1 MRKLLALTAL
11 VIAAA
16 AAGYFLAR
24 GSEHAVS
31 LGLPPGTGTGATTG
45 AQRTGTP
52 AAARTIQV
60 WFARDGRLA
69 ETLRTYKPTRKVAT
83 AALNALLG
91 GPLAAERAAGLS
103 SEIPGG
109 TRLLG
114 ITIANGVANVDLSSD
129 YESGADARTLQ
140 LRLAQIV
147 YTLTQFPTV
156 SSVRFS
162 VEGTPVNVFSSSG
175 IVLDH
180 PVGRSAYASLAPQA
194 TPLAGSW
201 RTLPPAPLPPVASRL
216 SAWTGHELL
225 VLGRLRGNF
234 SLASYGPRTDS
245 WRLLASPPRPTRAGP
260 YRIAWTGRALLL
272 WGQGVF
278 QWYSPRSGRWHTPS
292 QPPTDAAPAVVGW
305 TGDELI
311 GWTGSGGAAY
321 NQDADTWRTL
331 PPGPVAASRLST
343 GAWTGRELVVVSGA
357 RAAAYRPGTN
367 RWRRLPRLPAARPG
381 ARAVWDGSEVLV
393 VGGSDAPQVGYGYD
407 PNANRWRTLA
417 PMGSGRA
424 HSAVVWSGRR
434 LLLWGGLTRV
444 PGALAIPHNGLA
456 YDPQAD
462 TWSPLPQAPLQGRSD
477 PAGAWT
483 GHSLIVWGGGPGFGD
498 GAAFTPAG

>member
-1 MRKLLALTAL
+1 MRKLLGLTAL
-11 VIAAA
+11 VVVAA

-45 AQRTGTP
+45 AQQTGTP
-52 AAARTIQV
+52 AAARTLQV

-69 ETLRTYKPTRKVAT
+69 EALRTYKPTRKVAT
-83 AALNALLG
+83 AALDALLG
-91 GPLAAERAAGLS
+91 GPVAAERAAGLS
-103 SEIPGG
+103 SEIPPG

-129 YESGADARTLQ
+129 YEAGADARTLQ

-156 SSVRFS
+156 SYVRFS

-180 PVGRSAYASLAPQA
+180 PVGRAAYASLAPQA

-201 RTLPPAPLPPVASRL
+201 RKLPPAPLPELASRL

-225 VLGRLRGNF
+225 VLGRVHGDF
-234 SLASYGPRTDS
+234 YFASYSPRTDS
-245 WRLLASPPRPTRAGP
+245 WRRLPAPTRPKRAGP
-260 YRIAWTGRALLL
+260 YRIVWTDRALLL

-278 QWYSPRSGRWHTPS
+278 EWYSPASGRWHTPS
-292 QPPTDAAPAVVGW
+292 QPPTGAAPAVVAW
-305 TGDELI
+305 TGSGVL
-311 GWTGSGGAAY
+311 GWVGSGGAAY
-321 NQDADTWRTL
+321 DDDADTWTAL
-331 PPGPVAASRLST
+331 PPAPVAATRGST
-343 GAWTGRELVVVSGA
+343 GVWTGRELVVVAGD
-357 RAAAYRPGTN
+357 RAAAYRPGTG
-367 RWRRLPRLPAARPG
+367 RWRRLPRLPGARPG
-381 ARAVWDGSEVLV
+381 AKAVWDGSEVLV

-444 PGALAIPHNGLA
+444 PGTFAIPHNGLA

-462 TWSPLPQAPLQGRSD
+462 IWSPLPQAPLAGRAD

-483 GHSLIVWGGGPGFGD
+483 GHSLIVWGGGLGLGD
-498 GAAFTPAG
+498 GAAFTPSG

>member
-11 VIAAA
+11 VVVAA

-31 LGLPPGTGTGATTG
+31 LGPPPGSGTGRSTG
-45 AQRTGTP
+45 AQQTGAP

-69 ETLRTYKPTRKVAT
+69 EALRTYKPTRKVAT
-83 AALNALLG
+83 AALDALLA
-91 GPLAAERAAGLS
+91 GPVSAERAAGLS
-103 SEIPGG
+103 SQIPSG

-114 ITIANGVANVDLSSD
+114 ITIENGVANVDLSSD

-140 LRLAQIV
+140 LRLAQVV

-162 VEGTPVNVFSSSG
+162 VEGTPVNVFSSGG

-180 PVGRSAYASLAPQA
+180 PVGRSAYSSLAPQA
-194 TPLAGSW
+194 QPLAGSW
-201 RTLPPAPLPPVASRL
+201 RALPPAPLQPLASRL
-216 SAWTGHELL
+216 SVWTGHELL
-225 VLGRLRGNF
+225 VLGRLGGEF
-234 SLASYGPRTDS
+234 SLASYDPRTDS
-245 WRLLASPPRPTRAGP
+245 WRLLASPPRPARAGP

-272 WGQGVF
+272 WGLGVF
-278 QWYSPRSGRWHTPS
+278 DWYSPRSGRWHTPA
-292 QPPTDAAPAVVGW
+292 QPPTAAAPVVAAW
-305 TGDELI
+305 TGNELL

-321 NQDADTWRTL
+321 DQDADTWRAL
-331 PPGPVAASRLST
+331 PPAPVPARPLST

-357 RAAAYRPGTN
+357 RAAAYRPGTD
-367 RWRRLPRLPAARPG
+367 RWRRLPNLPAARPG
-381 ARAVWDGSEVLV
+381 ARAVWDGNEVLV

-407 PNANRWRTLA
+407 PDANRWRTLS

-444 PGALAIPHNGLA
+444 PGGLASPPNGLA
-456 YDPQAD
+456 YDPLGD
-462 TWSPLPQAPLQGRSD
+462 VWRPLPQAPLRGRND

-483 GHSLIVWGGGPGFGD
+483 GRSLIVWGGGPGLED
-498 GAAFTPAG
+498 GAAFTPSG